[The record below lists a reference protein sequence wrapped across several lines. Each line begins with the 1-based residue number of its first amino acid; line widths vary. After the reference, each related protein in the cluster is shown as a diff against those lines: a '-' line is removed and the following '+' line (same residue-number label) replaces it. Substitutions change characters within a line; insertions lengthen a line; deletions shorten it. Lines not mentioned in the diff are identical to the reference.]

1 MNKVVACT
9 NKMPVQHDLARR
21 KLHESILTMHIPGT
35 PSILPR
41 YSFHASAASRRTT
54 LRLTRPS
61 RLLLQPRHV
70 HRGANVRRELH
81 IREDSDVRKYVYTNS
96 GPIWRSHSQVWSCI
110 YTNRFLDLPMQSQ
123 HFIARPE

>member
-21 KLHESILTMHIPGT
+21 KLHESILTMRIPGT

-61 RLLLQPRHV
+61 RLYSNRATSTGVPMSAENSTSAKIPMSASMSTQTLDQSGEVTHKS
-70 HRGANVRRELH
+70 GAA
-81 IREDSDVRKYVYTNS
+81 YTRIAFLIC
-96 GPIWRSHSQVWSCI
+96 PC
-110 YTNRFLDLPMQSQ
+110 NRNTL
-123 HFIARPE
+123 